1 MNTSTRM
8 KRFAAIAGSALMGLM
23 FATSANA
30 NPENVVVEVTFVAAI
45 TISEQG
51 SLKFGLLDVA
61 MANAEEVIIAPNDNL
76 TDDDS
81 NVISGTQEAA
91 DLTITATVGAP
102 INILID
108 NVLPASPDNYDLG
121 TWMCE
126 YDALSAQACDS
137 GGWDVASATAPGL
150 LRVGVTLTGNG
161 AGLTG
166 VDNSTFDV
174 TVTYQ

>member
-1 MNTSTRM
+1 MNTGTRM

-61 MANAEEVIIAPNDNL
+61 MANTETVIIDPDDGL
-76 TDDDS
+76 TDGFS
-81 NVISGTQEAA
+81 NVIGGTQEAA

-108 NVLPASPDNYDLG
+108 NVLPASPVNYDLG
-121 TWMCE
+121 TWLCE
-126 YDALSAQACDS
+126 YDALGPVACD
-137 GGWDVASATAPGL
+137 GTGWNVASATAPGL

-161 AGLTG
+161 TGTAGA
-166 VDNSTFDV
+166 DNSTFDV
-174 TVTYQ
+174 TVIYQ

>member
-1 MNTSTRM
+1 MNTSNW
-8 KRFAAIAGSALMGLM
+8 KKGFVAIMGSGL
-23 FATSANA
+23 TLANVVCQA
-30 NPENVVVEVTFVAAI
+30 QENVVAEVTFVAAI

-61 MANAEEVIIAPNDNL
+61 MANLEAVIIAPNDNL

-108 NVLPASPDNYDLG
+108 NVLPASPVNYDLG

-137 GGWDVASATAPGL
+137 GGWNVASATAPGL

-161 AGLTG
+161 TGTAGT
-166 VDNSTFDV
+166 DNSTFDV
-174 TVTYQ
+174 TVIYQ